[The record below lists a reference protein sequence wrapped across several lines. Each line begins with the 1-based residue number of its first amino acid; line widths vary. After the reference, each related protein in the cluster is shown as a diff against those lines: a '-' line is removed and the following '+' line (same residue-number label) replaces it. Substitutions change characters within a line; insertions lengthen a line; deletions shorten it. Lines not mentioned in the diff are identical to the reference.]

1 MQELLDEDAAIL
13 VVEVFVEVDEARH
26 GVHCASRRVFQRFS
40 VEQMAD
46 EKGGKEVAR
55 AVILAGDFLVVE
67 AEKFVVEMVETDD
80 AMLSADD
87 ATGDEHRFC
96 ADFVQFSE
104 HLAGFVPRD
113 AVFLIGNVGE
123 QGGLGVVGESQI
135 RHSHHAPHNLDL
147 LHRKTVVEA
156 SAVAHHG
163 IDEDFR
169 AFGGLFAA
177 VVADELRLFLG
188 IHIART
194 NGIAAES
201 ELLPDGQRSSDVVG
215 GVEYVEKAVIKGV

>member
-1 MQELLDEDAAIL
+1 MQELLDEDSSIL
-13 VVEVFVEVDEARH
+13 VVEVFVEVDESRH
-26 GVHCASRRVFQRFS
+26 GVHRASRRVFQRLS

-55 AVILAGDFLVVE
+55 AVILAGDFLVVK
-67 AEKFVVEMVETDD
+67 AEKIVVEVVETDD
-80 AMLSADD
+80 TVLSVDD
-87 ATGDEHRFC
+87 ATGDESRFR

-104 HLAGFVPRD
+104 HLAGFVPLD
-113 AVFLIGNVGE
+113 AIFLIGNVRE
-123 QGGLGVVGESQI
+123 QGGFGIIRKSQVSH
-135 RHSHHAPHNLDL
+135 RHHAPHNLDL
-147 LHRKTVVEA
+147 LHRKAVVEA

-177 VVADELRLFLG
+177 VVADELRLRLG
-188 IHIART
+188 IHIARA